1 MAMNFRLEM
10 NRHPADELA
19 EIRPMLAALKARE
32 AELRQRLL
40 TGNDLRGDGWRA
52 HIQVQSR
59 ERLDVAAVKQHF
71 ASEVLEP
78 FMVKS
83 DIPVIK
89 LTRIIGRPELG
100 FPKLEAVPHSVEQSQ
115 PA

>member
-1 MAMNFRLEM
+1 MNIRFETSG
-10 NRHPADELA
+10 HPADELA

-40 TGNDLRGDGWRA
+40 TGNGLRRDGWRA
-52 HIQVQSR
+52 HVQIQSR

-78 FMVKS
+78 FLVKS
-83 DIPVIK
+83 DIPIIK

-100 FPKLEAVPHSVEQSQ
+100 FPKLRA
-115 PA
+115 AAWA

>member
-1 MAMNFRLEM
+1 MNIRFET

-19 EIRPMLAALKARE
+19 EVRPMLAALKARE

-52 HIQVQSR
+52 HVQIQSR

-71 ASEVLEP
+71 ASDVLEM
-78 FMVKS
+78 FLVKS
-83 DIPVIK
+83 DIPIIK
-89 LTRIIGRPELG
+89 LTRIIGRPGLG
-100 FPKLEAVPHSVEQSQ
+100 FPKLRTTAW
-115 PA
+115 A